1 MLRSVLTL
9 LLVGLYCAS
18 ADRPA
23 LPSLPSELRA
33 SDAAKGLVALKAAE
47 GVVRRAARGRPP
59 PLRSVLGGREEAGL
73 VEERPPGPLALL
85 ARALVLLVVFL
96 PVLLTALLAWPW
108 PFFRNRVWFP
118 MLTSALATA
127 GTAFIKWGQWA
138 SCRPDIFPERLCAAL
153 SRLHS
158 QAPTHGFGHT
168 RREVE
173 AACGAPLADA
183 FEAFDPKPF
192 ASGSI
197 AQLHRATLPGG
208 RDVAVKVRHPA
219 VVRRIVVDFA
229 LSWGW
234 PRSFSWPSLH
244 PTGSVQL
251 GLALGSVALEPA
263 LGLFALL
270 YSRARAENMKHHRLP
285 RSALSFTRVT
295 LLGLSQRIDREVA
308 PKGGGFRV
316 KRPDI
321 QRFGPILEFAKRTR
335 AKELELS
342 SCGLS
347 GTWRPC
353 RSHARMT
360 RATRRKPIGDFSH
373 VPRSRDVQA
382 RFPSRSG
389 T

>member
-9 LLVGLYCAS
+9 LLVSVS

-23 LPSLPSELRA
+23 LPALPSELRNIKP
-33 SDAAKGLVALKAAE
+33 SDAAKYVVAAKAAE
-47 GVVRRAARGRPP
+47 GVVRRTARGRPP

-229 LSWGW
+229 LM
-234 PRSFSWPSLH
+234 RAAAEFSCL
-244 PTGSVQL
+244 V
-251 GLALGSVALEPA
+251 GLRWLNLKASVAQFSTTMVAQTRLDIE
-263 LGLFALL
+263 
-270 YSRARAENMKHHRLP
+270 AEHIR
-285 RSALSFTRVT
+285 
-295 LLGLSQRIDREVA
+295 
-308 PKGGGFRV
+308 
-316 KRPDI
+316 
-321 QRFGPILEFAKRTR
+321 RFGWNFGGTAYRDVRFPEAIL
-335 AKELELS
+335 
-342 SCGLS
+342 
-347 GTWRPC
+347 
-353 RSHARMT
+353 
-360 RATRRKPIGDFSH
+360 ATRSVRAAAAAQFVGAQFVGAQFGGAQFGAQSFRRLSPC
-373 VPRSRDVQA
+373 VCRC
-382 RFPSRSG
+382 
-389 T
+389 